1 MMGRTDIAKKD
12 ISKSNLLAHN
22 LKKHHFSTETTY
34 NYENLCGKKKLI
46 WAQRYFQ
53 VSKNSPT
60 FFFESFLNS
69 TAGDSFQ

>member
-34 NYENLCGKKKLI
+34 NYENLCGKKIDL
-46 WAQRYFQ
+46 
-53 VSKNSPT
+53 
-60 FFFESFLNS
+60 S
-69 TAGDSFQ
+69 TALFSGLEKLTNIFL

>member
-34 NYENLCGKKKLI
+34 NHENLCGKKKIDL
-46 WAQRYFQ
+46 
-53 VSKNSPT
+53 
-60 FFFESFLNS
+60 S
-69 TAGDSFQ
+69 TALFSGLKKLTNIFLCIIFRTFANNLN